1 MGFLEWASRTLAKGM
16 LPGLIVGLVVGG
28 VGSRLA
34 MRVMA
39 LTSVASARG
48 LETEFGATVGEIT
61 LGGTMFLMV
70 AGSVLGMVGGI
81 AYLPVWRLLPGHAA
95 WVKGL
100 IFGALLLALAGR
112 FLVSPTNPDF
122 VILSPAGLAVTMFA
136 ALPVLYGLLFVPLAE
151 RLEPM
156 VASIRRPVLV
166 IVPVIVALVP
176 LMLAGGF
183 GLIVIA
189 GSLLVW
195 LIGDSIAAKERRAL
209 RVAAYV
215 VVGALILWRGAA
227 FISAVAAIV

>member
-1 MGFLEWASRTLAKGM
+1 MEFLEWASRTLAKGM

-61 LGGTMFLMV
+61 LGGTMFLVV
-70 AGSVLGMVGGI
+70 AGGVLGMVGGI
-81 AYLPVWRLLPGHAA
+81 AYLPVRRLLPGAA

-156 VASIRRPVLV
+156 VASIRRPALV
-166 IVPVIVALVP
+166 IVPVVVALVP
-176 LMLAGGF
+176 LTLAGGL